1 MKSLKNDEFFKNG
14 NSKKLLF
21 DFKVHNQEEAD
32 ILKNSSNSSKKRTS
46 KTEDSLSFNLDYKED
61 IIVAFQNNSSD
72 SQINFFNDQNLNE
85 KNQEAE
91 EKKVNSSNA
100 SDGIEK
106 EGFII
111 DSNYSI
117 NFEKFQKNVNWMM
130 RAILVDWLMQV
141 SQKFSFKRT
150 TFHSS
155 VNYVDSYLSKELNI
169 QKRELQLLGLTSI
182 YIVAKREVKK
192 KIT

>member
-1 MKSLKNDEFFKNG
+1 MKNDEFFKNENCK
-14 NSKKLLF
+14 NSLYDLKTHDDHEK
-21 DFKVHNQEEAD
+21 EIE

-72 SQINFFNDQNLNE
+72 SPINFFNDQNLNE

-100 SDGIEK
+100 SDGFEK

-111 DSNYSI
+111 DSNYPI

-155 VNYVDSYLSKELNI
+155 VNYVDSYLSKEINI

-192 KIT
+192 IKT